1 MHTALSDILSDPSR
15 PVSLRTVAFD
25 RLVLHE
31 DIDTVDK
38 LIDVINR
45 EKLSSLKIYMVTRV
59 AHLLES
65 NFPRT
70 KRYCYHLRV
79 VCIIAKL
86 LICVCAWFTLK
97 TGGTFTSWVYC
108 SLLR

>member
-1 MHTALSDILSDPSR
+1 MHTALSDLLSDPTR

-31 DIDTVDK
+31 DINSVDK
-38 LIDVINR
+38 LIDAINA

-65 NFPRT
+65 NLPRT
-70 KRYCYHLRV
+70 KRYCYHFWV
-79 VCIIAKL
+79 VF
-86 LICVCAWFTLK
+86 V
-97 TGGTFTSWVYC
+97 S
-108 SLLR
+108 